1 MPIDIEW
8 PDDAS
13 RLAPMTTPIRIPMSL
28 AARVRAAR
36 HVVALTGAGISA
48 ESGVPTFRDAQT
60 GLWARYR
67 PEELATPDAFMRDP
81 RMVWEWYEWRRA
93 LVAKAAP
100 NAGHFALAAMEE
112 RVPRFTL
119 ITQNV
124 DGLHRAAGSRNV
136 VELHGNIRR
145 TRCFDRSHPIERW
158 DETGEVPPRC
168 PACGSLLRPDVVW
181 FGERLP
187 ESALAQALSA
197 TASCDVFLCVG
208 TSAVVEPA
216 ASMPFAALQSGAVV
230 VEINPQPTPLSSR
243 AHHVLNAPAG
253 LALPKLVQAAWPPNA
268 E

>member
-1 MPIDIEW
+1 MDC
-8 PDDAS
+8 
-13 RLAPMTTPIRIPMSL
+13 
-28 AARVRAAR
+28 
-36 HVVALTGAGISA
+36 
-48 ESGVPTFRDAQT
+48 
-60 GLWARYR
+60 
-67 PEELATPDAFMRDP
+67 
-81 RMVWEWYEWRRA
+81 
-93 LVAKAAP
+93 
-100 NAGHFALAAMEE
+100 
-112 RVPRFTL
+112 
-119 ITQNV
+119 
-124 DGLHRAAGSRNV
+124 LHRSAGSRNV
-136 VELHGNIRR
+136 LELHGNIQR
-145 TRCFDRSHPIERW
+145 TRCFDRSHRVETW
-158 DETGEVPPRC
+158 DDAGAVPPRC

-197 TASCDVFLCVG
+197 TTSCDVFLCVG

>member
-8 PDDAS
+8 PYDAS
-13 RLAPMTTPIRIPMSL
+13 RLAPMTVTIRIPMSL
-28 AARVRAAR
+28 AAHVRAAR

-136 VELHGNIRR
+136 IELHGNIRR
-145 TRCFDRSHPIERW
+145 TRCYDRSHQVERW

-230 VEINPQPTPLSSR
+230 VEINPRPTPLTSR
-243 AHHVLNAPAG
+243 AHHALTAPAG
-253 LALPKLVQAAWPPNA
+253 LALPRLVEAAWPPQA

>member
-1 MPIDIEW
+1 MTIAIE
-8 PDDAS
+8 
-13 RLAPMTTPIRIPMSL
+13 IPPSL
-28 AARVRAAR
+28 AGHLRGAG

-81 RMVWEWYEWRRA
+81 RMVWEWYAWRRA

-100 NAGHFALAAMEE
+100 NAGHFALVELE
-112 RVPRFTL
+112 QRVPRFTL

-124 DGLHRAAGSRNV
+124 DGLHHAASSRNV
-136 VELHGNIRR
+136 LELHGNIQR
-145 TRCFDRSHPIERW
+145 TRCFDRSHRV
-158 DETGEVPPRC
+158 ETWEDTGAVPPRC

-197 TASCDVFLCVG
+197 TTGCDVFLCVG

-230 VEINPQPTPLSSR
+230 VEINPQPTPVSSR

-253 LALPKLVQAAWPPNA
+253 LALPKLVQAAWPPHA
-268 E
+268 A